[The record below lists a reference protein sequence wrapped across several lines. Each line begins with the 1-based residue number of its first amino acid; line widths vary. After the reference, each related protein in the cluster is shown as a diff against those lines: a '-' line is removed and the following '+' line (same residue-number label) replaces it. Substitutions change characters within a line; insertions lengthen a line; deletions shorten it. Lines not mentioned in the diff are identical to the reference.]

1 MLDADSSKE
10 LYIFLLSINQGII
23 LGLSYDIYR
32 VVREA
37 FKAKKILSIL
47 EDIILWI
54 VITFLVFIFLLKHL
68 NGIFRGFVFIGFF
81 IGGIFYIKILSYFIF
96 PILFKGFKLILF
108 LINEIIIIISYP
120 FKKIRRLFKKG
131 INKNKKILSIF
142 IKETRKY
149 VKIMKRKK

>member
-32 VVREA
+32 VVREG

-54 VITFLVFIFLLKHL
+54 VITFLVFIFLL
-68 NGIFRGFVFIGFF
+68 
-81 IGGIFYIKILSYFIF
+81 
-96 PILFKGFKLILF
+96 
-108 LINEIIIIISYP
+108 
-120 FKKIRRLFKKG
+120 
-131 INKNKKILSIF
+131 
-142 IKETRKY
+142 
-149 VKIMKRKK
+149 